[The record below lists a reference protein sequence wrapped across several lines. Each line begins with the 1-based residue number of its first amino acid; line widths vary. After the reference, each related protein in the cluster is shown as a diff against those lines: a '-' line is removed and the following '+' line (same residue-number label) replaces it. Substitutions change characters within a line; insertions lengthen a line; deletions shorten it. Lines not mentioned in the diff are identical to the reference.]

1 MGKIQMTQR
10 EQQVPVSLSLE
21 HWVFV
26 FVSVFDIRI
35 SNLINL
41 YSQNRVLW
49 AKTKTGFPGPHFSIV
64 HQSQDVP

>member
-21 HWVFV
+21 LWVFV

-35 SNLINL
+35 SNLTSL
-41 YSQNRVLW
+41 YSLNRVLW
-49 AKTKTGFPGPHFSIV
+49 A
-64 HQSQDVP
+64 